1 MSVQAYITVG
11 QVVIPA
17 LVPTDEM
24 RDAARQL
31 GIPEHE
37 LFCVDIPCGMSR
49 HTRATM
55 LIASTQMSNF
65 GAGAVSLTLEDSSG
79 TVITLSNLYAR
90 PHQPLWW
97 GEQGGV
103 TLIELVD
110 RRWWWKF
117 STSGQRDKLF
127 TVCYSSD
134 GRWQVN
140 KENRTD
146 PVIVG
151 KISTFA
157 ELWAILATEAA
168 SINLVMPTQPTWSF
182 GGVPA
187 EEAAL
192 RRLSD
197 FIGSQ
202 TVSLAMLLDA
212 IGVVIGS
219 VITSTITGFAYTA
232 ISGLKGQYDSTMNS
246 YRMAIRGGM
255 QPTTGANLN
264 TDVLVNQWQPY
275 GYNSRAPKRA
285 SVVFPFHAVEGRTY
299 YDNCTTKNVP
309 ENGIHFNVSALY
321 TSINDAPLDR
331 LTEDIGIGWLPEASV
346 VSRSDVGEPLN
357 TQIPCSPGWELNDTA
372 IIAQYGSRYNNVPFG
387 RTMWAKWIPRAAI
400 GQIGVVSYRLPVIGG
415 KPSPC
420 TITQCEENDWIF
432 GASGASISDPERV
445 IVGKGMAQ
453 AYRNCV
459 GATIIDVAPP
469 NLRMFAARILDSEV
483 FPDNPWRWKYSFEEV
498 EPNPDPNSSTLYVA
512 VNAYGRRTAED
523 LIATNLTEAGNQFIG
538 IGNAGNVIAPGV
550 AQVDVTTGTI
560 SALPI
565 SDGTIVMMCEQFL
578 TLACAYQNEEDTVN
592 PPFPPKY
599 WFAMPN
605 AVLVECNA
613 PSPLVSGIT
622 MDEARRIDFIGS

>member
-1 MSVQAYITVG
+1 MSVEAYITAG
-11 QVVIPA
+11 QAVIPA

-37 LFCVDIPCGMSR
+37 LFSVDIPCGMSR
-49 HTRATM
+49 HTRATL
-55 LIASTQMSNF
+55 LIASSQMSNF
-65 GAGAVSLTLEDSSG
+65 VGGTVSLTLADSSG
-79 TVITLSNLYAR
+79 TSFILASLYPR

-103 TLIELVD
+103 TMLELVD

-117 STSGQRDKLF
+117 STSGRRDKLF

-140 KENRTD
+140 SIDTTVPPAPPN
-146 PVIVG
+146 
-151 KISTFA
+151 KITTFA
-157 ELWAILATEAA
+157 ELWDLIEAEATDL
-168 SINLVMPTQPTWSF
+168 NLTMPTEPTWSF
-182 GGVPA
+182 GTVDK
-187 EEAAL
+187 EKAAL

-197 FIGSQ
+197 FLGSQ
-202 TVSLAMLLDA
+202 TVSLAMLIDA

-219 VITSTITGFAYTA
+219 VITSGLTGFGYLS
-232 ISGLKGQYDSTMNS
+232 ISGLKSQYDSTMNS
-246 YRMAIRGGM
+246 YKMAMRGGM

-264 TDVLVNQWQPY
+264 TDVLVNQWQPF
-275 GYNSRAPKRA
+275 GYNARAPKRA
-285 SVVFPFHAVEGRTY
+285 SVVFPFRAVEGRTY
-299 YDNCTTKNVP
+299 YDNCSWKNVP
-309 ENGIHFNVSALY
+309 ENGMHFCVGSLY
-321 TSINDAPLDR
+321 TNPADAPLDR
-331 LTEDIGIGWLPEASV
+331 LTENIGIGWLPEASV

-357 TQIPCSPGWELNDTA
+357 PQNPCSPGWELNDTA

-387 RTMWAKWIPRAAI
+387 RTMWAKWIPRAAL
-400 GQIGVVSYRLPVIGG
+400 GQIGLVSYRLPVIGG

-420 TITQCEENDWIF
+420 TITQCDENDWIF
-432 GASGASISDPERV
+432 GASGASLCDPERI
-445 IVGKGMAQ
+445 IVGKGLAQ

-469 NLRMFAARILDSEV
+469 NLRMFAARILDAEV
-483 FPDNPWRWKYSFEEV
+483 FPDNPWRWKYAFEEV
-498 EPNPDPNSSTLYVA
+498 EPNPDLDSSTLYVP

-523 LIATNLTEAGNQFIG
+523 LIATNLAEAGNQFIG
-538 IGNAGNVIAPGV
+538 AGNAGNVIAPGV

-560 SALPI
+560 TALPI

-578 TLACAYQNEEDTVN
+578 TLACEYQDGNQTVK

-599 WFAMPN
+599 WFSMPN
-605 AVLVECNA
+605 AVQVECT
-613 PSPLVSGIT
+613 PQELVG
-622 MDEARRIDFIGS
+622 E